1 MKMLYFAVVVT
12 SLLVAC
18 SGANKPEVKGE
29 PVQLEFLETY
39 FPGEIASQWQQ
50 AIIVADAKRKVL
62 DEQDTNLRN
71 VPLSELE
78 KIPRLAMLLVP
89 IGDFAMGSVA
99 QKDMKAVDSIL
110 AMQEVKQLFPEDLK
124 FMWSMNPDEMTSTNS
139 EPRHVLY
146 AIKMPASKRNALTGK
161 HIKDA
166 TVGYDESSARVT
178 IDLVMTEKGT
188 DLWAQMTSDNVNRII
203 AICIDGKVISA
214 PRVIN
219 AITGGSTQIS
229 GNFTVQE
236 AEELASGI
244 RAGR

>member
-1 MKMLYFAVVVT
+1 MKMLYFAVIVT

-18 SGANKPEVKGE
+18 SGTKKPEVIGE

-39 FPGEIASQWQQ
+39 FPREIASHWQQ
-50 AIIVADAKRKVL
+50 AVIVADAKRKEL
-62 DEQDTNLRN
+62 DEQDTNLAN
-71 VPLSELE
+71 IPLNKIK
-78 KIPRLAMLLVP
+78 KIPGLALLVIP
-89 IGDFAMGSVA
+89 IGDIALGSVA
-99 QKDMKAVDSIL
+99 SKDMDAVDSIL
-110 AMQEVKQLFPEDLK
+110 AMPEVKELFPEDLK
-124 FMWSMNPDEMTSTNS
+124 FMWSMNADEMTSTNS
-139 EPRHVLY
+139 EPRHILY
-146 AIKMPASKRNALTGK
+146 ATKMPSSKRNALTGK

-178 IDLVMTEKGT
+178 IDLIMTEKGT
-188 DLWAQMTSDNVNRII
+188 DLWAQITSDNVNRII
-203 AICIDGKVISA
+203 AMCIDGKVISA

>member
-1 MKMLYFAVVVT
+1 MKILYVAVVLT

-18 SGANKPEVKGE
+18 SGTKKPEVKGE

-50 AIIVADAKRKVL
+50 AIIVADAKRKEL

-71 VPLSELE
+71 IPLNEM
-78 KIPRLAMLLVP
+78 KRLPGLSLLVIP
-89 IGDFAMGSVA
+89 IGDFALGSVA
-99 QKDMKAVDSIL
+99 DKDITTVDSIL
-110 AMQEVKQLFPEDLK
+110 AMPEVKQLFPEDLK
-124 FMWSMNPDEMTSTNS
+124 FMWSMNPDEITSTNS

-146 AIKMPASKRNALTGK
+146 AIKMPSSDRNALTGK

-203 AICIDGKVISA
+203 AMCIDGKVISA
-214 PRVIN
+214 PRVMS